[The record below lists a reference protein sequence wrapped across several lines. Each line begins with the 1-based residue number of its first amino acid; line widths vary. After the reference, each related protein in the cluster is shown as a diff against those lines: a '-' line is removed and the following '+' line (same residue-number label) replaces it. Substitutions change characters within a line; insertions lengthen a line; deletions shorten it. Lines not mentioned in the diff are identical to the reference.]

1 MPRGYMSKILVVED
15 DGLLLQFVKH
25 CLETEGYLTVLAE
38 NGKKALGWLKEARFD
53 LAILDLQLP
62 DMNGLQI
69 CETIKDDPRTR
80 SMPVIILT
88 GNSANDVRIKSRLVA
103 NADLFLNKP
112 IDPDDLR
119 SAVKKILQAAEKK
132 RLLLRNSVK
141 RRLGD

>member
-1 MPRGYMSKILVVED
+1 MSKILVVED

-38 NGKKALGWLKEARFD
+38 DGKKALGWLKETRFD

-80 SMPVIILT
+80 AMPVIILT
-88 GNSANDVRIKSRLVA
+88 GNSANDVRIKSSLVA

-119 SAVKKILQAAEKK
+119 SAVKKVLQAAEKK

-141 RRLGD
+141 QRLGD